1 MINLD
6 SDLLPFSMCF
16 KPAITHIGQPS
27 LSLLRVQNDLLR
39 AIDNG
44 SEALLILLD
53 FSAAFDTIDHDI
65 CLHRLQNRFGIS
77 GIALS
82 WIASFFKDRTQ
93 FIDIDGTT
101 SLPEV
106 LHCGVPQG
114 SVLGPILFCLYVAPL
129 EDIFI
134 AHGIEAMIYADDTQ
148 LYTIIKKSDGNKAL
162 PLLEKCLTDIKTWS
176 AANKL
181 ILNDRKTEVLHIH
194 SKFSRSVSD
203 IPYVTI
209 GGLDISPITEVR
221 NLGVLFD
228 QNLSFKQQINS
239 SCKSSYFA
247 LSNINKIRKYLDY
260 STTEKLM
267 HAFVISRL
275 DQSNSLLYG
284 LPRNELQKLQRVQNT
299 AARVVAKPKK
309 DEHITETLKKLHWLP
324 VEARIRYK
332 ILLLVYKAL
341 NGLAPSYIQDLL
353 QKYTTSRCLR
363 STGKQQLAIP
373 KSSTKSYG
381 DRAFSIAGPN
391 LWNNL
396 PLELRCAESVNI
408 FKSKLKTYL
417 FTLSYNV

>member
-1 MINLD
+1 MALKVARVAPCIKKPSLD
-6 SDLLPFSMCF
+6 PNVFNHYRPISNLPF
-16 KPAITHIGQPS
+16 
-27 LSLLRVQNDLLR
+27 LSKVLERAVALQLHSYLTSNDLYPRLQSAYRKNHSTETALLRVQNDLLR
-39 AIDNG
+39 AIDN
-44 SEALLILLD
+44 
-53 FSAAFDTIDHDI
+53 
-65 CLHRLQNRFGIS
+65 
-77 GIALS
+77 
-82 WIASFFKDRTQ
+82 
-93 FIDIDGTT
+93 
-101 SLPEV
+101 
-106 LHCGVPQG
+106 
-114 SVLGPILFCLYVAPL
+114 
-129 EDIFI
+129 
-134 AHGIEAMIYADDTQ
+134 
-148 LYTIIKKSDGNKAL
+148 
-162 PLLEKCLTDIKTWS
+162 
-176 AANKL
+176 
-181 ILNDRKTEVLHIH
+181 
-194 SKFSRSVSD
+194 
-203 IPYVTI
+203 
-209 GGLDISPITEVR
+209 GLDISPITEVR

-373 KSSTKSYG
+373 RSSTKSYG